1 MIEGVVLAGAFA
13 AGIAGSGH
21 CLAMCGGIAAALA
34 RGRTPR
40 ESLAN
45 AALNALGR
53 ATSYALAG
61 ALVATL
67 AGALGLLLDAQRL
80 RELAAWASAIA
91 LLLVG
96 LKLVGVLELPVLE
109 RIGARAW
116 AKLAPATRAL
126 HRVPRAIRP
135 FAAGMLWGWL
145 PCGMAYAMLL
155 LAAASGD
162 ALAGAARMAAFA
174 AGTMPAL
181 ALSAGLF
188 GAATGWRRRPWQRR
202 AAGAVLLLAGALLL
216 PVAPWAPGGV
226 PADHGAH
233 AMHHHG

>member
-1 MIEGVVLAGAFA
+1 MIKGELAGVEPQAVAPADVHHHAALRIDADVSVGGRRQLRRTRA
-13 AGIAGSGH
+13 AGG
-21 CLAMCGGIAAALA
+21 LADEAPGLRGLGPAALGDAARAPNTEPPAIAALRASQDRSATALRDHA
-34 RGRTPR
+34 
-40 ESLAN
+40 
-45 AALNALGR
+45 
-53 ATSYALAG
+53 
-61 ALVATL
+61 
-67 AGALGLLLDAQRL
+67 
-80 RELAAWASAIA
+80 RELES
-91 LLLVG
+91 VS
-96 LKLVGVLELPVLE
+96 KDPV
-109 RIGARAW
+109 ARAW

-226 PADHGAH
+226 QADHGAH

>member
-1 MIEGVVLAGAFA
+1 MIEAVVLAGAFA

-40 ESLAN
+40 ESFAN
-45 AALNALGR
+45 ATLNALGR

-61 ALVATL
+61 ALVA
-67 AGALGLLLDAQRL
+67 AAGGALGFLVDAERL
-80 RELAAWASAIA
+80 RSAAAWASAVA

-96 LKLVGVLELPVLE
+96 LKLVGVLELRALE
-109 RIGARAW
+109 RLGARAW
-116 AKLAPATRAL
+116 QRLAPATRL
-126 HRVPRAIRP
+126 LGRVPRVVRP

-188 GAATGWRRRPWQRR
+188 GAATVAPRRPWLRR
-202 AAGAVLLLAGALLL
+202 AAGMALLVAGLVLL
-216 PVAPWAPGGV
+216 PVQPFAG
-226 PADHGAH
+226 PAGPGAH
-233 AMHHHG
+233 EQHVHHGG